1 MKTIKLIS
9 IMLLALTTGTL
20 NSYACTDI
28 IVGRKAS
35 IDGSVITSHTGAAP
49 ECRVHIIYGQKFK
62 AGEMAPVYYG
72 MVDVDKPLHEY
83 GKIIGYIPQVA
94 ETYTYFHSGYS
105 HINEF
110 QLAIAES
117 TMSQK
122 KELQV
127 SIETGKQIMT
137 IEQAQAFALQ
147 RCKTAKEAIKLI
159 TSLVDKYGFQT
170 SCGPESE
177 ALCIADANEAW
188 VLEVFSI
195 GPDWDPESGEAG
207 AIWAAQRV
215 PDDHIAIVPNWSI
228 IKEIDLSKPDEFMAS
243 KNYQQIAIDHGWW
256 DPKSGKPFVWQ
267 EVYSPIPREWS
278 VSRFW
283 LFYSKYAPNLK
294 DWPDKT
300 AHSVYAGSDSY
311 HQYIE
316 PLSMFPFS
324 VKPEKKLSVQDVI
337 AFQREL
343 YDGTIYDMTN
353 DKSWMVAGSDGKY
366 VKSPLATPFPTKA
379 QRELLDITYRR
390 MVVRGG
396 YGMVTQ
402 LRNWLPDDIGGVYWY
417 YVDNQY
423 VSTYLPIYAGALDV
437 SPYIYT
443 YDPNNYDEKS
453 LRWAVDFV
461 DNLLGLRWQDAV
473 KDLHAVRDPL
483 EKSFFDDQA
492 KIEKEALEI
501 YRKNPKKAKQFLT
514 DYSNSRVN
522 QTMAMYEKLKKT
534 LISKYTN
541 NNQGL

>member
-1 MKTIKLIS
+1 MKTNKLIS
-9 IMLLALTTGTL
+9 IMLIALISGTL

-28 IVGRKAS
+28 IVGRKAT
-35 IDGSVITSHTGAAP
+35 IDGSVITSHTDAAP
-49 ECRVHIIYGQKFK
+49 ECRVHIVPGKRFK
-62 AGEMAPVYYG
+62 IGEMAAVYYG
-72 MVDVDKPLHEY
+72 LQDVDKPLHEY

-105 HINEF
+105 HMNEF

-147 RCKTAKEAIKLI
+147 RCKTAREAIKLI

-177 ALCIADANEAW
+177 ALCIADAYEAW
-188 VLEVFSI
+188 VLEVFSV

-243 KNYQQIAIDHGWW
+243 SNYKQVAIDHGWW
-256 DPKSGKPFVWQ
+256 DPKSGKPFIWQ
-267 EVYSPIPREWS
+267 EVYAPIPREWA
-278 VSRFW
+278 VSRLW

-294 DWPDKT
+294 EWPDKT
-300 AHSVYAGSDSY
+300 AHSVYAGNDSY

-343 YDGTIYDMTN
+343 YEGTIYDMTN
-353 DKSWMVAGSDGKY
+353 DKNWIVAESEGKY

-379 QRELLDITYRR
+379 QRELLGITYRR
-390 MVVRGG
+390 MVARGG

-423 VSTYLPIYAGALDV
+423 VSTYIPIYAGAIDV

-483 EKSFFDDQA
+483 EQSFFDDQA
-492 KIEKEALEI
+492 KIEMEALEI
-501 YRKNPKKAKQFLT
+501 HRKNPKKAKQFLT
-514 DYSNSRVN
+514 DYSNSRVD
-522 QTMAMYEKLKKT
+522 QTMLMYAKLKKT

>member
-1 MKTIKLIS
+1 MKTIKIFSLLWAILLIS
-9 IMLLALTTGTL
+9 SVEV
-20 NSYACTDI
+20 NACTDI
-28 IVGRKAS
+28 IVGKKAS

-49 ECRVHIIYGQKFK
+49 ECRVHVIYGKKFK
-62 AGEMAPVYYG
+62 LGEMAAVYYG
-72 MVDVDKPLHEY
+72 LQDVDKPLHEY

-105 HINEF
+105 HMNEH

-122 KELQV
+122 KELQT

-147 RCKTAKEAIKLI
+147 RCKTAREAIELI
-159 TSLVDKYGFQT
+159 TSLMDKYGFQT

-177 ALCIADANEAW
+177 ALCIADPNEAW
-188 VLEVFSI
+188 VLEVFSV
-195 GPDWDPESGEAG
+195 GSDWDPESGEAG

-243 KNYQQIAIDHGWW
+243 KNYQQVAIDHGWW
-256 DPKSGKPFVWQ
+256 DPQSGKPFVWQ
-267 EVYSPIPREWS
+267 EVYSPVPREWA

-283 LFYSKYAPNLK
+283 LFFSKYAPNLK

-300 AHSVYAGSDSY
+300 AHSPFAGNDAY
-311 HQYIE
+311 HQYLE

-324 VKPEKKLSVQDVI
+324 VKPEKKLGVQDVI
-337 AFQREL
+337 AFQREIFE
-343 YDGTIYDMTN
+343 GTIYDMTN
-353 DKSWMVAGSDGKY
+353 DKNWLVPGKDGKY
-366 VKSPLATPFPTKA
+366 EKSPLATPFPTQA
-379 QRELLDITYRR
+379 QRELLNINYRR
-390 MVVRGG
+390 MVSKGG
-396 YGMVTQ
+396 YGMVAQ
-402 LRNWLPDDIGGVYWY
+402 LRSWLPNDIGGVYWY

-423 VSTYLPIYAGALDV
+423 VSTYIPIYAGA
-437 SPYIYT
+437 SEISSYIYT
-443 YDPNNYDEKS
+443 YNPNEFDGKS

-473 KDLHAVRDPL
+473 QDLWAVRNPL
-483 EKSFFDDQA
+483 EQSFFDNQ
-492 KIEKEALEI
+492 KQIEKEALEL
-501 YRKNPKKAKQFLT
+501 YQKNPKKAKEFLT
-514 DYSNSRVN
+514 DYSLKNVDE
-522 QTMAMYEKLKKT
+522 TIEMYKNLKKT

-541 NNQGL
+541 NN

>member
-1 MKTIKLIS
+1 MKVLKSFSIILIA
-9 IMLLALTTGTL
+9 LLIGSFDVL
-20 NSYACTDI
+20 ACTDI

-35 IDGSVITSHTGAAP
+35 VDGSVITSHTGAAP
-49 ECRVHIIYGQKFK
+49 ECRVHVIYGQKFK
-62 AGEMAPVYYG
+62 SGDLAPVYYG
-72 MVDVDKPLHEY
+72 LQDVDKPLYEY
-83 GKIIGYIPQVA
+83 GKIIGYIPQA
-94 ETYTYFHSGYS
+94 LETYTYFHSAYS

-147 RCKTAKEAIKLI
+147 RCKTAREAILLI
-159 TSLVDKYGFQT
+159 TSLMDKYGFQT

-177 ALCIADANEAW
+177 ALCIADPNEAW
-188 VLEVFSI
+188 VLEVFSV
-195 GPDWDPESGEAG
+195 GPDWDPESGETG

-215 PDDHIAIVPNWSI
+215 PDHHIAIVPNWSI
-228 IKEIDLSKPDEFMAS
+228 IKEIDLSKPEEFMAS
-243 KNYQQIAIDHGWW
+243 KNYQQVAIDHGWW
-256 DPKSGKPFVWQ
+256 RPESGKPFIWQ
-267 EVYSPIPREWS
+267 EVYSPVPREWS
-278 VSRFW
+278 ISRFW

-300 AHSVYAGSDSY
+300 AQSPFDGNTPYY
-311 HQYIE
+311 QYIE

-343 YDGTIYDMTN
+343 YEGTTYDMTN
-353 DKSWMVAGSDGKY
+353 DKNWMVPGKDGKY

-402 LRNWLPDDIGGVYWY
+402 LRNWLPNDIGGVYWY
-417 YVDNQY
+417 YADNQY
-423 VSTYLPIYAGALDV
+423 VSTYIPIYAGATDV
-437 SPYIYT
+437 SSSLYT

-453 LRWAVDFV
+453 FRWAVDFV
-461 DNLLGLRWQDAV
+461 DNLLALKWQEAV
-473 KDLHAVRDPL
+473 KDLYAVRNPL
-483 EKSFFDDQA
+483 EQSFFDDQDE
-492 KIEKEALEI
+492 IEKKALEI
-501 YRKNPKKAKQFLT
+501 YQKSPKKAKQFLT
-514 DYSNSRVN
+514 DYSKLKVA
-522 QTMAMYEKLKKT
+522 QTMEMYEQLKRT

-541 NNQGL
+541 NKQGL

>member
-1 MKTIKLIS
+1 MKVSKIIS
-9 IMLLALTTGTL
+9 ALVFVLLMGSI
-20 NSYACTDI
+20 NVHACTDI
-28 IVGRKAS
+28 IVGKNAS

-49 ECRVHIIYGQKFK
+49 ECRVHVIHGKKFK
-62 AGEMAPVYYG
+62 VGEMAAVYYG
-72 MVDVDKPLHEY
+72 LQDVDKPLHEY

-105 HINEF
+105 HMNEH

-127 SIETGKQIMT
+127 SIETGKQIIT

-147 RCKTAKEAIKLI
+147 RCKTAREAIELI
-159 TSLVDKYGFQT
+159 TSLVDQYGFQT

-177 ALCIADANEAW
+177 ALCIADPNEAW
-188 VLEVFSI
+188 VLEVFSV

-243 KNYQQIAIDHGWW
+243 DNYQQVAIDHGWW
-256 DPKSGKPFVWQ
+256 NPESGKPFIWQ
-267 EVYSPIPREWS
+267 EVYSPIPREWA

-283 LFYSKYAPNLK
+283 LFFSKYAPNLK
-294 DWPDKT
+294 DWPDKK
-300 AHSVYAGSDSY
+300 AHSPYDGNTPY
-311 HQYIE
+311 YQYIE

-324 VKPEKKLSVQDVI
+324 VKPEEKLGVQDII

-343 YDGTIYDMTN
+343 YEGSIYDMTN
-353 DKSWMVAGSDGKY
+353 DKNWMVPGKDGKY
-366 VKSPLATPFPTKA
+366 EKSPLATPFPTKD

-390 MVVRGG
+390 MVARGG

-402 LRNWLPDDIGGVYWY
+402 LRNWLPNEIGGVYWY

-423 VSTYLPIYAGALDV
+423 VSTYIPIYAGAHEV
-437 SPYIYT
+437 SSSIYT
-443 YDPNNYDEKS
+443 YDPNKFDGKS
-453 LRWAVDFV
+453 LRWAIDFV
-461 DNLLGLRWQDAV
+461 DNLMGLRWQDAV
-473 KDLHAVRDPL
+473 KDLWAARNPL
-483 EKSFFDDQA
+483 EQSFFDDQFEV
-492 KIEKEALEI
+492 EKEALKLYQKSPE
-501 YRKNPKKAKQFLT
+501 KAKVFLT
-514 DYSNSRVN
+514 EYSLKK
-522 QTMAMYEKLKKT
+522 TDETLEMYKELKKT

-541 NNQGL
+541 NKQGL

>member
-1 MKTIKLIS
+1 MKTNKIIRIMLIALIS
-9 IMLLALTTGTL
+9 GTL

-28 IVGRKAS
+28 IVGRKAT
-35 IDGSVITSHTGAAP
+35 IDGSVITSHTDAAP
-49 ECRVHIIYGQKFK
+49 ECRVHIVPGKRFK
-62 AGEMAPVYYG
+62 IGDMAPVYYG
-72 MVDVDKPLHEY
+72 LQDVDKPLHEY

-105 HINEF
+105 HMNEF

-147 RCKTAKEAIKLI
+147 RCKTAREAIKLI

-188 VLEVFSI
+188 VLEVFSV

-243 KNYQQIAIDHGWW
+243 SNYKQVAIDHGWW
-256 DPKSGKPFVWQ
+256 DPKSGKPFIWQ
-267 EVYSPIPREWS
+267 EVYAPIPREWA
-278 VSRFW
+278 VSRLW

-343 YDGTIYDMTN
+343 YEGTIYDMTN
-353 DKSWMVAGSDGKY
+353 DKNWMVAGSDGKY

-390 MVVRGG
+390 MVARGG

-423 VSTYLPIYAGALDV
+423 VSTYIPIYAGAIDV

-483 EKSFFDDQA
+483 EQSFFDDQTE
-492 KIEKEALEI
+492 IEKEALEI
-501 YRKNPKKAKQFLT
+501 HRRNPKKAKQFLT
-514 DYSNSRVN
+514 DYSNSRVD
-522 QTMAMYEKLKKT
+522 QTMRMYEKLKKT

>member
-1 MKTIKLIS
+1 MLIALIS
-9 IMLLALTTGTL
+9 GAL

-28 IVGRKAS
+28 IVGRKAT
-35 IDGSVITSHTGAAP
+35 IDGSVITSHTDAAP
-49 ECRVHIIYGQKFK
+49 ECRVHIIPGKRFK
-62 AGEMAPVYYG
+62 IGDMAPVYYG
-72 MVDVDKPLHEY
+72 LQDVDKPLHEY

-147 RCKTAKEAIKLI
+147 RCKTAREAIKLI
-159 TSLVDKYGFQT
+159 TFLVDKYGFQT

-243 KNYQQIAIDHGWW
+243 SNYKQVAIDHGWW
-256 DPKSGKPFVWQ
+256 DPKSGKPFIWQ
-267 EVYSPIPREWS
+267 EVYAPIPREWA
-278 VSRFW
+278 VSRLW

-294 DWPDKT
+294 EWPDKT

-343 YDGTIYDMTN
+343 YEGTIYDMTN
-353 DKSWMVAGSDGKY
+353 DKNWMVAGNDGKY

-379 QRELLDITYRR
+379 QRELLGITYRR
-390 MVVRGG
+390 MVARGG

-423 VSTYLPIYAGALDV
+423 VSTYIPIYAGAIDV
-437 SPYIYT
+437 SPYINT

-483 EKSFFDDQA
+483 EQSFFDEQA
-492 KIEKEALEI
+492 KIEMEALEI
-501 YRKNPKKAKQFLT
+501 HRKNPKRAKQFLT

-522 QTMAMYEKLKKT
+522 QTMVMYEKLKKT

>member
-1 MKTIKLIS
+1 MKTIKIFSLFWAIF
-9 IMLLALTTGTL
+9 LLGSVDV
-20 NSYACTDI
+20 NACTDI
-28 IVGRKAS
+28 IVGKKAS

-49 ECRVHIIYGQKFK
+49 ECRVHVIYGKKFK
-62 AGEMAPVYYG
+62 LGEMAAVYYG
-72 MVDVDKPLHEY
+72 LQDVDKPLHEY

-105 HINEF
+105 HMNEH

-147 RCKTAKEAIKLI
+147 RCKTAREAIELI
-159 TSLVDKYGFQT
+159 TTLMEKYGFQT

-177 ALCIADANEAW
+177 ALCIADPNEAW
-188 VLEVFSI
+188 VLEVFSV

-243 KNYQQIAIDHGWW
+243 ENYQQVAIDHGWW
-256 DPKSGKPFVWQ
+256 DPKSGKPFIWQ
-267 EVYSPIPREWS
+267 EIYSPVPREWA

-283 LFYSKYAPNLK
+283 LFFSKYAPNLK

-300 AHSVYAGSDSY
+300 AHSPYAGNDAY
-311 HQYIE
+311 HQYLE

-324 VKPEKKLSVQDVI
+324 VKPEKKLGVQDVI
-337 AFQREL
+337 AFQREIFE
-343 YDGTIYDMTN
+343 GTIYDMTN
-353 DKSWMVAGSDGKY
+353 DKNWLVPGKDGKY
-366 VKSPLATPFPTKA
+366 EKSPLATPFPTQA
-379 QRELLDITYRR
+379 QRELLNINYRR
-390 MVVRGG
+390 MVSKGG
-396 YGMVTQ
+396 YGMVAQ
-402 LRNWLPDDIGGVYWY
+402 LRSWLPNDIGGVYWY

-423 VSTYLPIYAGALDV
+423 VSTYIPIYAGA
-437 SPYIYT
+437 SEISSYIYT
-443 YDPNNYDEKS
+443 YNPNEFDGKS
-453 LRWAVDFV
+453 LRWAIDFV

-473 KDLHAVRDPL
+473 QDLWAVRNPL
-483 EKSFFDDQA
+483 EQSFFDNQ
-492 KIEKEALEI
+492 KQIEKEALEL
-501 YRKNPKKAKQFLT
+501 YQKNPKKAKEFLT
-514 DYSNSRVN
+514 DYSFKKVDE
-522 QTMAMYEKLKKT
+522 TVEMYKNLKKT

-541 NNQGL
+541 NN

>member
-1 MKTIKLIS
+1 MLIALIS
-9 IMLLALTTGTL
+9 GTL

-28 IVGRKAS
+28 IVGRKAT
-35 IDGSVITSHTGAAP
+35 IDGSVITSHTDAAP
-49 ECRVHIIYGQKFK
+49 ECRVHIVPGKRFK
-62 AGEMAPVYYG
+62 IGDMAPVYYG
-72 MVDVDKPLHEY
+72 LQDVDKPLHEY

-105 HINEF
+105 HMNEF

-147 RCKTAKEAIKLI
+147 RCKTAREAIKLI

-188 VLEVFSI
+188 VLEVFSV

-243 KNYQQIAIDHGWW
+243 SNYKQVAIDHGWW
-256 DPKSGKPFVWQ
+256 DPKSGKPFIWQ
-267 EVYSPIPREWS
+267 EVYAPIPREWA
-278 VSRFW
+278 VSRLW

-343 YDGTIYDMTN
+343 YEGTIYDMTN
-353 DKSWMVAGSDGKY
+353 DKNWMVAGSDGKY

-390 MVVRGG
+390 MVARGG

-423 VSTYLPIYAGALDV
+423 VSTYIPIYAGAIDV

-483 EKSFFDDQA
+483 EQSFFDDQTE
-492 KIEKEALEI
+492 IEKEALEI
-501 YRKNPKKAKQFLT
+501 HRRNPKKAKQFLT
-514 DYSNSRVN
+514 DYSNSRVD
-522 QTMAMYEKLKKT
+522 QTMRMYEKLKKT